1 MLIFLKNSH
10 AIYSKRLFRLYV
22 SMNCVTSQFVITL
35 FAAFSAHT
43 VMRVGM
49 PLLEAVHDTQTNIT
63 LFTIEEG
70 APGFLI

>member
-1 MLIFLKNSH
+1 MYNKL
-10 AIYSKRLFRLYV
+10 LFRLYA
-22 SMNCVTSQFVITL
+22 SMNCVTSQFVITP
-35 FAAFSAHT
+35 FAPFSAHT
-43 VMRVGM
+43 LMRARM